1 MMRAFL
7 SASALL
13 IALACRAHAAP
24 TTALAPAHELV
35 PWMRG
40 ATPTLMLADLSD
52 HTHTL
57 ADYRGKTVIVN
68 FWATWCE
75 PCRDEMPSLQRLARR
90 MADRNLVVLTVDV
103 GEAPER
109 IRRFLTQAG
118 IELPVLLDRDSSTS
132 RAWQARGYPTSYVVG
147 PDGRIRY
154 YYVGALDWTSERVTR
169 VLERMR

>member
-1 MMRAFL
+1 MSMRLWWRPLFL
-7 SASALL
+7 MAGLGMLAASACAGSEWKAFSTPGGQPPP
-13 IALACRAHAAP
+13 ALQ
-24 TTALAPAHELV
+24 
-35 PWMRG
+35 
-40 ATPTLMLADLSD
+40 LADLAGNAVDLSA
-52 HTHTL
+52 L
-57 ADYRGKTVIVN
+57 KGEVVLVN

-75 PCRDEMPSLQRLARR
+75 PCRDEMPSLNRLARR